1 MKYLFLS
8 LCLLPA
14 VIFAKNPVEHR
25 QQLLVESQIIQIK
38 NIILDY
44 QPIIDHHDY
53 ENIMYHLYVIEVL
66 LY

>member
-8 LCLLPA
+8 LCLIPA
-14 VIFAKNPVEHR
+14 VILAKNPVEHR
-25 QQLLVESQIIQIK
+25 QQLIIESQIIEIK
-38 NIILDY
+38 DILKDY

-66 LY
+66 LH